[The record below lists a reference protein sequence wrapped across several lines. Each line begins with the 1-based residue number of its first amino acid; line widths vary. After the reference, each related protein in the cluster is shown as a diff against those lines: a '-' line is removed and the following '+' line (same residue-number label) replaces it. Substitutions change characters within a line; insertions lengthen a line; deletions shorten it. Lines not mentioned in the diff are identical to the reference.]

1 MMYGPETVTVEAF
14 IRHLKRMTP
23 NPRTSP
29 MDSEL
34 KSAIERLRRL
44 RDEVRGIIVDEMTG
58 DMRLLVSD
66 ADDAAK
72 RIVALLH
79 ASATPRSAVESGF
92 AAADNNQETWRPI
105 SDAPTTGVR
114 IVATNPLWPEDRR
127 VRVVWWVEHGPS
139 QDEGQYWQ
147 DDDDSEPDPTLW
159 QPLDTFATPVPRLT
173 KALEEAQTQAEAIAA
188 WNRRTS
194 SPQEPGEQT
203 AVRAPMPVALPMPE
217 YRYQQED
224 LTGGSAISSA
234 PPSPGLSVQIEELKA
249 EVERL
254 WSDLEAENCRACVA
268 EANVEALVDAL
279 TNSTV
284 ALEFISGRRGGEEAR
299 RFKAQAAANR
309 AALAA
314 VHQAI
319 QEGKT

>member
-72 RIVALLH
+72 RIAALLH

-127 VRVVWWVEHGPS
+127 VRVVWWVNEGPGR
-139 QDEGQYWQ
+139 DEGSYWQ
-147 DDDDSEPDPTLW
+147 DDADSEPDPTLW
-159 QPLDTFATPVPRLT
+159 QPLDTFATPSPDRLT
-173 KALEEAQTQAEAIAA
+173 KALEEIDKIIYDDGRPNDPFIDRIWVIARQA
-188 WNRRTS
+188 
-194 SPQEPGEQT
+194 
-203 AVRAPMPVALPMPE
+203 
-217 YRYQQED
+217 
-224 LTGGSAISSA
+224 LTGRVG
-234 PPSPGLSVQIEELKA
+234 
-249 EVERL
+249 
-254 WSDLEAENCRACVA
+254 D
-268 EANVEALVDAL
+268 
-279 TNSTV
+279 
-284 ALEFISGRRGGEEAR
+284 
-299 RFKAQAAANR
+299 
-309 AALAA
+309 
-314 VHQAI
+314 
-319 QEGKT
+319 

>member
-72 RIVALLH
+72 RIAALLH

-159 QPLDTFATPVPRLT
+159 QPLDTFATP
-173 KALEEAQTQAEAIAA
+173 
-188 WNRRTS
+188 
-194 SPQEPGEQT
+194 SPQPDGADKDELT
-203 AVRAPMPVALPMPE
+203 
-217 YRYQQED
+217 D
-224 LTGGSAISSA
+224 LISDAISDSMDMD
-234 PPSPGLSVQIEELKA
+234 
-249 EVERL
+249 
-254 WSDLEAENCRACVA
+254 WSSRDGARAV
-268 EANVEALVDAL
+268 V
-279 TNSTV
+279 
-284 ALEFISGRRGGEEAR
+284 
-299 RFKAQAAANR
+299 
-309 AALAA
+309 AALIKENI
-314 VHQAI
+314 VRIKQ
-319 QEGKT
+319 